1 MKRLARGVGLLALT
15 AALALSATLAWR
27 HWTSTAIADAEKQLN
42 SRQRLAVLPEGS
54 YDNQPLDNPLPRPVT
69 QRPNSR
75 ILAAYRA
82 TLAGKPTAIVLVTQ
96 TQGYGGPIVLSVAI
110 AVDGRLIGSQVVEQQ
125 ESPGLGARLGDP
137 QVNWLGQFSNRQLGD
152 HWALKRDLGDF
163 DQLAGATVTSRA
175 VIGALQ
181 DALSYFD
188 EQRSVLLEGTTHE

>member
-1 MKRLARGVGLLALT
+1 MKRLIGDMGVLLLT
-15 AALALSATLAWR
+15 GALALSATLALR
-27 HWTSTAIADAEKQLN
+27 HWTSAAVADAEKQLN

-54 YDNQPLDNPLPRPVT
+54 YDNQPLDSPLPRPAA

-82 TLAGKPTAIVLVTQ
+82 TLAGKPVAIVLVTQ
-96 TQGYGGPIVLSVAI
+96 AQGYAGPIMLSVAI
-110 AVDGRLIGSQVVEQQ
+110 AADGRLIGSQVVEQQ

-137 QVNWLGQFSNRQLGD
+137 QLNWLSQFANHQLGD
-152 HWALKRDLGDF
+152 RWALKRDQGDF

-181 DALSYFD
+181 EALRYFD
-188 EQRSVLLEGTTHE
+188 EQRSVLLEGATHD